1 MKTERQ
7 KIRILLVDD
16 HSIVRAGYRM
26 LLQGHE
32 DIEIAGEADNG
43 EMACRYYDSLKPD
56 VVIMDLSLPG
66 MSGLEA
72 VRRLVARDPDVRI
85 MVFSMHA
92 ESVFVEQALNAG
104 ARGYITKSS
113 APGVLVQAIR
123 EIASGNT
130 YISNDIAQQLVFQKI
145 RGKDSA
151 LTCLS
156 AREFDIFCLLA
167 EGLSSGE
174 IAGRLSLSQKTIA
187 NYSTQIKSKLNI
199 TSLADITRL
208 AIRYNIIN
216 S

>member
-1 MKTERQ
+1 MKSENT

-26 LLQGHE
+26 LLRGND
-32 DIEIAGEADNG
+32 DIEIVGEADSG
-43 EMACRYYDSLKPD
+43 EMACRFYDGLKPD
-56 VVIMDLSLPG
+56 MVIMDLSLPG

-72 VRRLVARDPDVRI
+72 VRRLVSRDSDVKI
-85 MVFSMHA
+85 MVFSMHS

-113 APGVLVQAIR
+113 APGILVQAIR

-130 YISNDIAQQLVFQKI
+130 FISNDIAQQLVFQKI

-174 IAGRLSLSQKTIA
+174 IAVRLSLSPKTIA

-199 TSLADITRL
+199 TSLADITKL
-208 AIRYNIIN
+208 AIRYNVI
-216 S
+216 SS